1 MYHLVALSGEKDQRK
16 LRKSSIKKLSEPRII
31 YIEVVIQ
38 STLNK
43 SEDRQEVGRQEVGR
57 QELVDK
63 SAEPERRIPKVKR

>member
-43 SEDRQEVGRQEVGR
+43 SEDRQEVGRQE
-57 QELVDK
+57 LVDK